1 MFKMFKI
8 NVRSKWGI
16 HKSQEKIARD
26 IFVNE
31 NRSAKSDDGYIKC
44 CHEQTEYCVLSHG
57 RN

>member
-1 MFKMFKI
+1 MFKI
-8 NVRSKWGI
+8 NVLLKWGI

-26 IFVNE
+26 ISVNE

-44 CHEQTEYCVLSHG
+44 CHEQIKYCVLFHG

>member
-1 MFKMFKI
+1 MFKI

-26 IFVNE
+26 ISVND

-44 CHEQTEYCVLSHG
+44 CHEQTKYCVLSHG